1 MIRVFNVTDKLYE
14 SNGDIVIQP
23 TKARVHNSDNGE
35 YYLEL
40 VCSADYN
47 DFVKANN
54 IIVAPT
60 PNGAQAF
67 RIREITKNK
76 NRLEVKAP
84 HVFYDADNYVIA
96 DSYAVQMSCM
106 DALNHFNDATDNTS
120 PFTMFSDIMDLR
132 SFRCVR
138 KSLTECI
145 NTVIERWGG
154 HLKRDNW
161 DISILSHTGQD
172 NGITIEYKKNL
183 KELTATYD
191 WSGVVTKILPVGKD
205 GILLDE
211 LYLYSEKQY
220 DIPFTQ
226 SISFEQDIDEE
237 DYPNEA
243 AYKRALKEDLKKQ
256 AENYLAVYS
265 VPIVNYEL
273 KGNPEKVTDIG
284 DTIEVKDE
292 RIGVDV
298 LTEVISYEYDA
309 IMERYVELEFGNFTN
324 TLSDLIPQISKEAS
338 NIASSIA
345 GEITTDT
352 SRIYKLL
359 QDGEVVFRGYDLLVL
374 DNLPI
379 NSAVNVLKL
388 NENGVSISN
397 EGVNG
402 AFYTIYDLMNK
413 RLRVNN
419 HNSIGLYDTEN
430 NLIGSIDTSG
440 VNILGDFLRVDG
452 SLVKYLSDE
461 VIYNKADFSTTCIVD
476 SDTFTFDIDVDKL
489 TDGVS
494 IYNLELTIYDG
505 IPTTATIVTDGV
517 IETGDT
523 LTVTKINDLKY
534 RVEVGAALNVSDGAY
549 IIKYNIELKAV

>member
-40 VCSADYN
+40 VCSAEYN

-76 NRLEVKAP
+76 NRLEVRAP

-145 NTVIERWGG
+145 NTVIEKWGG

-211 LYLYSEKQY
+211 LYLYADNQY

-226 SISFEQDIDEE
+226 SISFEQDIEEE

-243 AYKRALKEDLKKQ
+243 AYKRALKADLKKQ

-284 DTIEVKDE
+284 DTIEVKDG

-309 IMERYVELEFGNFTN
+309 IMERYVELQFGNFTN

-359 QDGEVVFRGYDLLVL
+359 QDGEVVFRGYDLLIL

-440 VNILGDFLRVDG
+440 INILGNFLKVDG
-452 SLVKYLSDE
+452 GLVKYLSDE
-461 VIYNKADFSTTCIVD
+461 TIYNKVDFSATCIVD
-476 SDTFTFDIDVDKL
+476 SDTFTFDVDVDKL

-494 IYNLELTIYDG
+494 IYNLEMTIYDG
-505 IPTTATIVTDGV
+505 IPTVATIVTDGV
-517 IETGDT
+517 VESGDT
-523 LTVTKINDLKY
+523 VTVTKINDLKY